1 MVSLVDPRA
10 ATAPSPSATKNSTA
24 SKTRRKER
32 GSITLAL
39 SAPCQ
44 RAHAEEKPE
53 QRDTDEKAGVRE
65 KDRACGKRRKMHQQ
79 REIDDQCVERIRQ
92 HPAEMVDDPQQ
103 QEEAEGQQSGDDL
116 IADEA
121 RRHQA
126 DRNQRGAEQ
135 QQAEIAAPDRP
146 PVGLTEDAQRD
157 GVGSGQDQHQHHE
170 TEARQ
175 IFCEYDSRFRDWR
188 GEQYLDRAQA
198 TLLSYET
205 HRNDWHGQQEQ
216 YVDLKE

>member
-53 QRDTDEKAGVRE
+53 QRDTDEKAGVGE
-65 KDRACGKRRKMHQQ
+65 KDRAGGKRSEMHQQ
-79 REIDDQCVERIRQ
+79 REIDDQRVERIRQ

-103 QEEAEGQQSGDDL
+103 QEKAERQQSGDDL

-121 RRHQA
+121 RGHQS
-126 DRNQRGAEQ
+126 DGHQRRAKQ
-135 QQAEIAAPDRP
+135 QQA
-146 PVGLTEDAQRD
+146 
-157 GVGSGQDQHQHHE
+157 
-170 TEARQ
+170 
-175 IFCEYDSRFRDWR
+175 
-188 GEQYLDRAQA
+188 
-198 TLLSYET
+198 
-205 HRNDWHGQQEQ
+205 
-216 YVDLKE
+216 